1 MLISPHPLSFLLL
14 ALLAGA
20 GGAPSCVA
28 AVPSGPTITVTTNYY
43 RVTGSTP
50 EEIHH
55 SKEAARPGTNRMKF
69 DAITEWNIAWTY
81 RYSLRGD
88 QVAVDSVDT
97 KTTVVVTL
105 PRWTPPADTDPATI
119 KSWQSYVRGLA
130 LHEQGH
136 LTIARQATAEMQRQL
151 TALPASP
158 SVRDLQTAMD
168 RTGNRVVDQFRL
180 KEKEYDQATSHGATQ
195 GAVLRW
201 GGRPPWHPWWSE

>member
-1 MLISPHPLSFLLL
+1 
-14 ALLAGA
+14 A

-28 AVPSGPTITVTTNYY
+28 AVPSGPTVTVTTNYY

-50 EEIHH
+50 EEIHR

-69 DAITEWNIAWTY
+69 DAITEWNITWTY
-81 RYSLRGD
+81 RYSQRGD
-88 QVAVDSVDT
+88 QFAVDSVNT

-105 PRWTPPADTDPATI
+105 PRWTPPAGTDPATI
-119 KSWQSYVRGLA
+119 KTWQSYVQGLA

-136 LTIARQATAEMQRQL
+136 QNFARQAAIEVQRQL

-158 SVRDLQTAMD
+158 SVRDLQTVIEQ
-168 RTGNRVVDQFRL
+168 TGNRVVDQFHL
-180 KEKEYDQATSHGATQ
+180 KEKEYDQATNHGATQ

-201 GGRPPWHPWWSE
+201 